1 MLKQL
6 VLKYL
11 ICLQLCLFIFLSV
24 VLNLTFFHDSHLMSL
39 RSSSACGSST
49 NLLLFEYRHR
59 IRYGNNTIKITSMA
73 TSLGLEDNLLVSS
86 LTTEL
91 MISYSFKILALIAS
105 GDCEIMHQESNHRLF
120 RIFKMGINFS
130 SHLITK

>member
-1 MLKQL
+1 
-6 VLKYL
+6 
-11 ICLQLCLFIFLSV
+11 
-24 VLNLTFFHDSHLMSL
+24 
-39 RSSSACGSST
+39 
-49 NLLLFEYRHR
+49 
-59 IRYGNNTIKITSMA
+59 MA

-86 LTTEL
+86 LTTGL
-91 MISYSFKILALIAS
+91 MILYSFKILALIAS

>member
-6 VLKYL
+6 IQKYL

-39 RSSSACGSST
+39 RSSSACDSST

-86 LTTEL
+86 LTTGL

-105 GDCEIMHQESNHRLF
+105 GDCEIISGEQPQV
-120 RIFKMGINFS
+120 I
-130 SHLITK
+130 

>member
-6 VLKYL
+6 LQKYL

-39 RSSSACGSST
+39 RLSSACGSST

-59 IRYGNNTIKITSMA
+59 IRYGNNTIKISSMA

-86 LTTEL
+86 LTTGL
-91 MISYSFKILALIAS
+91 MISHSFKILALIAS